1 MNAVS
6 QSAAPGSERAPAPS
20 LEAPPLDLAAARLFR
35 AFLGVALLALAL
47 GGLAAAG
54 IAAVRTPALGLAV
67 APLTYY
73 RLLTLHGLATFYHW
87 LLFFQVALLFL
98 AVGLYIPGARP
109 FSLRMGWV
117 AFGTMLL
124 GASLQTVGALAGGE
138 VLYTAFAPLAGQFP
152 RSPLIYSGF
161 LLLSIGLLLVSI
173 DYILT
178 VTRARHAGL
187 VAELPTPTFVG
198 LVWSIVTSAAAVIA
212 IGIYT
217 PALMWVAGIVS
228 LDPMAYM
235 MGYFTY
241 FHVNHYVPLIA
252 AVGVWYALAKHTT
265 GATSILGEHF
275 SKAVFTVYAIIVPP
289 TFLYHLFLAPGV
301 PDNVKTVGSVLSMFI
316 GVPTII
322 VAIVIVGMLEARM
335 RAAGA
340 IGRLGWLRHLPWGEP
355 AFGGLAMSM
364 ATFGVGGAFAYALL
378 AEGLAPLLH
387 GTFLIPAYFHAFTGA
402 GVTLAF
408 MAATFALLPGLTG
421 HALAPIRLARWQ
433 PYLMATGAT
442 LFVAFGVL
450 AGYTGVPRRVPNIAY
465 GGKISDTWALLMN
478 GAEGIGGLLMV
489 VAGVAFFVVLVAT
502 WWGKPAPAPAA
513 VPTVDKPGQMT
524 WAATLP
530 ALLVVA
536 LIVAVSIASFVL
548 MRQGAFLAH

>member
-364 ATFGVGGAFAYALL
+364 ATFGVGGRLRLCAVGRGAGPPAARHVPDPGVLSRL
-378 AEGLAPLLH
+378 HWRRRDPGLH
-387 GTFLIPAYFHAFTGA
+387 GGDF
-402 GVTLAF
+402 
-408 MAATFALLPGLTG
+408 
-421 HALAPIRLARWQ
+421 RLAARSHGPRSGTDPTRPVAALSHGDWRHPFRRLRRPGRLHRCAAAGAEHRVRWQ
-433 PYLMATGAT
+433 DLGHMGAPDERS
-442 LFVAFGVL
+442 GRH
-450 AGYTGVPRRVPNIAY
+450 RRSVD
-465 GGKISDTWALLMN
+465 GRCRC
-478 GAEGIGGLLMV
+478 GLLRRAGGHV
-489 VAGVAFFVVLVAT
+489 VGQAGSGPRSSA
-502 WWGKPAPAPAA
+502 
-513 VPTVDKPGQMT
+513 D
-524 WAATLP
+524 
-530 ALLVVA
+530 
-536 LIVAVSIASFVL
+536 
-548 MRQGAFLAH
+548 R